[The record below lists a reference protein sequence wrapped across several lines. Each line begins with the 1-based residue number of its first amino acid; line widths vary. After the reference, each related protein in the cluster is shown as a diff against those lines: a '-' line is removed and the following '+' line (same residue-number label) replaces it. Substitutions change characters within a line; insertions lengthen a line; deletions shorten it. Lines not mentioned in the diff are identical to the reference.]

1 MKVKELMSVSIEWVP
16 PSLSIREAARKMR
29 ASKVGCIPVCEDR
42 RLLGILTD
50 RDIVCRLVANGGNA
64 DGTHV
69 YDLMTGNVAFCRQ
82 DQDVRDAV
90 KIMCTNGFRRL
101 PVLDEQEQVVGLL
114 SVDDLCWK
122 IPDRVFTETMRA
134 IVAAHHGW
142 DEAGADTAPW

>member
-101 PVLDEQEQVVGLL
+101 PVLDKQEQVVGLL